1 MDRPRTTSPDIPA
14 TDPKDTTPTGGVRE
28 VIASYSSYPEAQR
41 AVDFLSDEKFDVRT
55 ISIVAEGLS
64 FVEQITGRLNW
75 QRAFVNGLSSGALI
89 GALIGFIFGI
99 FNFFAPLTSALALAF
114 YGLIFGAILG
124 AIIGLI
130 GYAFSGGDRDFTSV
144 SGVQA
149 ERYDVTADP
158 GVAGEAREVLSRL
171 SSSPSP

>member
-1 MDRPRTTSPDIPA
+1 MDSSRTPA
-14 TDPKDTTPTGGVRE
+14 GEFPASDPKDTRPSGGVRE
-28 VIASYSSYPEAQR
+28 VIATFREYREAQR
-41 AVDFLSDEKFDVRT
+41 AVDFLSDKRFDVKS

-75 QRAFVNGLSSGALI
+75 QRAFVNGVSSGALI
-89 GALIGFIFGI
+89 GAVIGFIFGI

-124 AIIGLI
+124 SIIGLV
-130 GYAFSGGDRDFTSV
+130 GYALSRGDRDFTSV
-144 SGVQA
+144 SGMQA

-158 GVAGEAREVLSRL
+158 SVAAEAREVLRSM
-171 SSSPSP
+171 P

>member
-1 MDRPRTTSPDIPA
+1 MDSQRTPPGRMPA
-14 TDPKDTTPTGGVRE
+14 TDPKDTAAAGGVRE
-28 VIASYSSYPEAQR
+28 VIASFADYREAQR

-89 GALIGFIFGI
+89 GAVIGFIFGI
-99 FNFFAPLTSALALAF
+99 FNFFAPLTSALSLAF

-124 AIIGLI
+124 GIVGLI
-130 GYAFSGGDRDFTSV
+130 GYALSGGDRDFTSV
-144 SGVQA
+144 SGMQA

-158 GVAGEAREVLSRL
+158 AVAGEARELLRRRT
-171 SSSPSP
+171 